1 MEKKGNL
8 KVNLVWQILYQI
20 ILIMVP
26 LITTPYVSRILG
38 ADLIGDN
45 SYVITIANYFVM
57 FIMLGINNHGSRMI
71 SRIKEDKEE
80 LNKKFSSLIYFHFIL
95 SILIICIY
103 VILFSVLNV
112 PKKELYWIAL
122 LYLI

>member
-112 PKKELYWIAL
+112 PKK
-122 LYLI
+122 